1 MKSKQIRT
9 IAVEKLF
16 GQYDYMLTLPNTAL
30 EDNVFVLYGD
40 NGTGKSTI
48 LRLTYHLLCSELG
61 HSHKTYIANVAFKL
75 FYVEFDDGT
84 KVIAERNED
93 AEDMVGP
100 YVIKYEKGDEEIY
113 SDMPCDWNE
122 DNHRYT
128 ISFSSSLTD
137 SKKNFY
143 QIMHKL
149 RDVNVYY
156 IPDNRNSDNREPSEF
171 RHRRQFASNDPVENE
186 MIQLKEWIISQALE
200 ASKKGEE
207 GTSTVYSKI
216 LSKLGSRNKKDEKP
230 MTVEAIT
237 EEIDNLEERSKSYA
251 QMGFIPE
258 SDYDD
263 IKAKLNKVSK
273 KNIEAAGNILQPYLE
288 IQKKRLDAL
297 DNLFDTVIFLT
308 QSLNDYLYKKQVVYF
323 LHEGFKFYQQDN
335 DSPIKIDP
343 KNEIKIRNLSSGERQ
358 LLSIFSMVIRMSNS
372 CPIIII
378 DEPEISLNIKWQRRL
393 LSTLNYFVRDS
404 KAQFVVA
411 THSFEILSS
420 HSENTVK
427 VGESY
432 LPKEDE

>member
-1 MKSKQIRT
+1 MKTKQIKT
-9 IAVEKLF
+9 IAVKKLF
-16 GQYDYMLTLPNTAL
+16 GQYDYKLTLPNAAVD
-30 EDNVFVLYGD
+30 DNVFVLYGD

-61 HSHKTYIANVAFKL
+61 QSHKTYIANVAFKQ
-75 FYVEFDDGT
+75 FYLEFDDGT
-84 KVIAERNED
+84 KVSAERNDDVED
-93 AEDMVGP
+93 LIGG
-100 YVIKYEKGDEEIY
+100 YSIKYEKGDEIIY
-113 SDMPCDWNE
+113 SEMPCNWVE
-122 DNHRYT
+122 ESHRYT
-128 ISFSSSLTD
+128 ISFSPSVTD

-143 QIMHKL
+143 QVMDKL

-156 IPDNRNSDNREPSEF
+156 ISDNRNTDKREVGDY
-171 RHRRQFASNDPVENE
+171 RHRRQFFSNDPVENE
-186 MIQLKEWIISQALE
+186 MNQLKEWIISQALE

-207 GTSTVYSKI
+207 GTSSFYTKI
-216 LSKLGSRNKKDEKP
+216 LSKLGGRKRKDEKP
-230 MTVEAIT
+230 MTIESMT
-237 EEIDNLEERSKSYA
+237 DEIENLERRSRSYA
-251 QMGFIPE
+251 KMGFIPE
-258 SDYDD
+258 SNYDE
-263 IKAKLNKVSK
+263 IKTKLSKVSK

-297 DNLFDTVIFLT
+297 DNLFDTVFFLT
-308 QSLNDYLYKKQVVYF
+308 QSLNDYLYKKQVAYF
-323 LHEGFKFYQQDN
+323 LHEGFKFYQQEN
-335 DSPIKIDP
+335 DSTTKIDP

-358 LLSIFSMVIRMSNS
+358 LLSIFSMVIRMSNT

-420 HSENTVK
+420 HSDNTVR

-432 LPKEDE
+432 LPKEND